1 MRYKVSK
8 RGSHGK
14 RIVTDKTFT
23 KRSKAEEY
31 CRLTNRYFK
40 GDNARVIKVKKKRR

>member
-8 RGSHGK
+8 KGRNGK
-14 RIVTDKTFT
+14 RIVTDRFFT
-23 KRSKAEEY
+23 KRSTAEEY

>member
-8 RGSHGK
+8 RGMEM
-14 RIVTDKTFT
+14 
-23 KRSKAEEY
+23 AEEY